1 MSNRMRHTAFLL
13 TLAVCAG
20 AACGSTDPS
29 TGCEGPLQLTT
40 SSGPTPTIDWN
51 PDCPADE
58 LAVYEVTTGHTLW
71 ALRRAAQG
79 ITPPVT
85 YGTVPLGITEVH
97 AAEPLVLGTNSYAL
111 HMKFPSGTEGS
122 WPFQP

>member
-1 MSNRMRHTAFLL
+1 MAFLL
-13 TLAVCAG
+13 ALAACAG

-51 PDCPADE
+51 PDCRADE

-71 ALRRAAQG
+71 APHRAAQG
-79 ITPPVT
+79 IASPVT
-85 YGTVPLGITEVH
+85 YGTVPLGITELLP
-97 AAEPLVLGTNSYAL
+97 AEPLALGTSSFAL
-111 HMKFPSGTEGS
+111 YMKFPTGT
-122 WPFQP
+122 